1 MALQL
6 GALRDALLDAGA
18 STDKADKAA
27 EELADYEKRLAGIE
41 GKLMMLIWAVGA
53 NVAATIAVVGMIVA
67 MNGRLGEIS
76 SQLTQIAQLL
86 HH

>member
-6 GALRDALLDAGA
+6 GALRAALLDAGA
-18 STDKADKAA
+18 SADKADKAA

-41 GKLMMLIWAVGA
+41 GKLTMLIWAVGA
-53 NVAATIAVVGMIVA
+53 NVAATIAVVGMIVT

-76 SQLTQIAQLL
+76 GQLTQIAQLL

>member
-6 GALRDALLDAGA
+6 GALRDALLNAGA
-18 STDKADKAA
+18 SADKADKAA

-41 GKLMMLIWAVGA
+41 GKLTMLIWALGA
-53 NVAATIAVVGMIVA
+53 NVAATITVVGMIVS
-67 MNGRLGEIS
+67 MNGKLGEIS
-76 SQLTQIAQLL
+76 GQLTQIVQAI